1 MVACHGQK
9 YVKFKLSL
17 ISNVA
22 AHDDYDD
29 GDEAG
34 KNEEQMVMMMMV
46 MMMMMMMMMMATKP
60 GRMRSRW

>member
-34 KNEEQMVMMMMV
+34 KNEEQMVMMMM
-46 MMMMMMMMMMATKP
+46 MMMMVMAYTQNSN
-60 GRMRSRW
+60 GGYSYS